1 MERIINRLNGKID
14 YSNTNTISIDRY
26 KVRIADLGICLVSI
40 LCSVVFMIANNKSY
54 CNSIVLL
61 PALYGVCYLL
71 LVAPLIRR
79 QRSKTMVIVAV
90 CEFLRCVA
98 LPVFIAFSEYTGFN
112 LYSTNDGGLIF
123 EAVMLMAWE
132 MIVIFAFLHFY
143 IRNHTIAE
151 NEIRMVSLTDNR
163 YAIYFIVFVG
173 ILIYIAS
180 SEIRRYINFLAISS
194 ASDKVR
200 GIEAGSMSSVFTGL
214 MTYVHNAFL
223 CIFILVLDTNAKK
236 YLVNQRRRYVWISTL
251 VGLITISVIFGE
263 SRATIVYTLYAVISC
278 LRLKFEKH
286 RKGIIIVAGLTA
298 LAIIVG
304 MTVYRLFAVYKFSSY
319 SAALEH
325 GGYMGQNY
333 DSRFME
339 SYLLGPQSIA
349 AGIEFKNL
357 YAGYFSVTRLI
368 FDIFRPF
375 MGFNII
381 LKRFSVTPS
390 ITLYNSW
397 LSGVAGRSNG
407 NFLQITSQ
415 GYCYFGFL
423 FSPLFTCIF
432 LWISVKIENW
442 MKKETN
448 LFVYFFLCYVFI
460 RTSTCVLGGTM
471 SGYITNLSMT
481 FLMCGF
487 FVLLQKLFS
496 SFVRR
501 QRN

>member
-1 MERIINRLNGKID
+1 MNEEIN
-14 YSNTNTISIDRY
+14 YSGINDISHDRY
-26 KVRIADLGICLVSI
+26 RVRIADFCICLVSF
-40 LCSVVFMIANNKSY
+40 LCSIVFLIANSKSY

-61 PALYGVCYLL
+61 PALFGVCYL
-71 LVAPLIRR
+71 VFAAPIIRR
-79 QRSKTMVIVAV
+79 QRSKTMIIVSV
-90 CEFLRCVA
+90 CEFLRCVV
-98 LPVFIAFSEYTGFN
+98 LSVFTAFSDYNGFS
-112 LYSTNDGGLIF
+112 LYSTNDSGLIF
-123 EAVMLMAWE
+123 HAVMLMAWE
-132 MIVIFAFLHFY
+132 MIVIFVFLHFY
-143 IRNHTIAE
+143 IRNHAIETH
-151 NEIRMVSLTDNR
+151 EIREISLADNR
-163 YAIYFIVFVG
+163 YAIYFIILAG

-180 SEIRRYINFLAISS
+180 PQIRRYISFLAISS
-194 ASDKVR
+194 ASEKVR
-200 GIEAGSMSSVFTGL
+200 DIEAGGTSSVFTGL
-214 MTYVHNAFL
+214 MTFVHNAFL

-236 YLVNQRRRYVWISTL
+236 YQANQRRRYAWIATFM
-251 VGLITISVIFGE
+251 GLITISVIFGE
-263 SRATIVYTLYAVISC
+263 SRATIIYTLYAVISC

-286 RKGIIIVAGLTA
+286 RNGVLIAVGLTA
-298 LAIIVG
+298 LAVIVG
-304 MTVYRLFAVYKFSSY
+304 MTVYRLFAVYKYSSY
-319 SAALEH
+319 SAAIEN

-333 DSRFME
+333 DARFME

-349 AGIEFKNL
+349 AGIEFKNQ
-357 YAGYFSVTRLI
+357 YAGNFSVLRLI

-375 MGFNII
+375 MGFNLI
-381 LKRFSVTPS
+381 LQRFSVTPS

-397 LSGVAGRSNG
+397 LTGVAGRSNG
-407 NFLQITSQ
+407 NFLQITAQ

-423 FSPLFTCIF
+423 FAPLFTCVF

-448 LFVYFFLCYVFI
+448 LFIYFFLCYVFI

-501 QRN
+501 KRI

>member
-1 MERIINRLNGKID
+1 
-14 YSNTNTISIDRY
+14 
-26 KVRIADLGICLVSI
+26 
-40 LCSVVFMIANNKSY
+40 MI
-54 CNSIVLL
+54 
-61 PALYGVCYLL
+61 
-71 LVAPLIRR
+71 
-79 QRSKTMVIVAV
+79 IVAV
-90 CEFLRCVA
+90 CEFLRCVV
-98 LPVFIAFSEYTGFN
+98 LPVFIAFSDYTGFG
-112 LYSTNDGGLIF
+112 LYSTNDGGVLF

-132 MIVIFAFLHFY
+132 MIVIFVFLHFY
-143 IRNHTIAE
+143 IRNHAIKTY
-151 NEIRMVSLTDNR
+151 EIHEVSLADNR
-163 YAIYFIVFVG
+163 YAIYFIILAG
-173 ILIYIAS
+173 ILIYFAS
-180 SEIRRYINFLAISS
+180 PQIRRYISFLAISS
-194 ASDKVR
+194 ASDKIR
-200 GIEAGSMSSVFTGL
+200 GIEAGGLSSIVTGL
-214 MTYVHNAFL
+214 MTFVHNAFL
-223 CIFILVLDTNAKK
+223 CIFIVVLDTNAKK
-236 YLVNQRRRYVWISTL
+236 YRANQRRFYVWFSTL
-251 VGLITISVIFGE
+251 VGLITISLIFGE
-263 SRATIVYTLYAVISC
+263 SRATIVYTLYAVISG

-298 LAIIVG
+298 FAIIVG

-319 SAALEH
+319 SAALEN

-357 YAGYFSVTRLI
+357 YKGNFSVIRLI

-397 LSGVAGRSNG
+397 LTGVAGRSNG
-407 NFLQITSQ
+407 NFLQITAQ

-481 FLMCGF
+481 FLMCGL
-487 FVLLQKLFS
+487 FVMLQKLFS